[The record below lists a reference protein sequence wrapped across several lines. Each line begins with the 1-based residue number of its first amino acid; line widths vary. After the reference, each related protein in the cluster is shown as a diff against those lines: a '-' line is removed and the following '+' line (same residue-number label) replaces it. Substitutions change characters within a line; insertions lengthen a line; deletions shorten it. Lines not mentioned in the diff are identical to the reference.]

1 MAQINPIL
9 SSYSGQF
16 WTEFCVIERRSASI
30 KKKEIQELSESDEEI
45 SEVKTKSQVND
56 SLDHAKYRSEPVTE
70 PLEDIHF
77 VSDDQ
82 DQDTFDNDQAYDPLA
97 DMSGIDVI
105 DQEHPNE
112 VNEIEQV
119 SKTIIEDHSGNDVT
133 SRLRK
138 VRIKNIQDQ
147 KTKSSRDKDKDEKIE
162 TNQEQSENVH
172 EVEKGSETM
181 LDEGDNQDVICISSD
196 SDK

>member
-1 MAQINPIL
+1 
-9 SSYSGQF
+9 
-16 WTEFCVIERRSASI
+16 
-30 KKKEIQELSESDEEI
+30 
-45 SEVKTKSQVND
+45 
-56 SLDHAKYRSEPVTE
+56 
-70 PLEDIHF
+70 
-77 VSDDQ
+77 
-82 DQDTFDNDQAYDPLA
+82 
-97 DMSGIDVI
+97 MSGIDVI

-181 LDEGDNQDVICISSD
+181 LDEGSNQDVICISSD